1 MPVDE
6 EEALE
11 EESTEDTDEIAVKD
25 ELDSKK
31 VKSRKKSRSGGR
43 LRNFKYWSV
52 VDSIL
57 FLLIVLAVFFTM
69 VLTGLAE
76 EPEDIPEFE
85 ETSEYP
91 EQLARAFLAGTIPN
105 VNYTD
110 TGGQETDYAGWSV
123 KQILIEDMLIRQ
135 GYGPYKGPPNEQSLH
150 DGIENVL
157 KLTLENL
164 VGTERTFVLNV
175 ISEGS
180 ENDNSISPSITIYG
194 SGFSTDLS
202 ESDYISK
209 GSEVIRVTNPADQGI
224 DELKITVELRIYQ
237 I

>member
-1 MPVDE
+1 MPADE

-11 EESTEDTDEIAVKD
+11 EEPNEDGGENASKD
-25 ELDSKK
+25 ESEIKER
-31 VKSRKKSRSGGR
+31 SRKKSRSGGR
-43 LRNFKYWSV
+43 LRNFKYWSL
-52 VDSIL
+52 VDSAL

-69 VLTGLAE
+69 VLTGIAE

-110 TGGQETDYAGWSV
+110 TGGQETDYADWSV
-123 KQILIEDMLIRQ
+123 KQILMEDMVIRL

-150 DGIENVL
+150 GGIENVL
-157 KLTLENL
+157 MQTLESL
-164 VGTERTFVLNV
+164 VGSERTFVLNV
-175 ISEGS
+175 TSERD
-180 ENDNSISPSITIYG
+180 EDDNSIGPAITIYG
-194 SGFSTDLS
+194 SGFSTVSS

-209 GSEVIRVTNPADQGI
+209 GSEVIRAKGPA
-224 DELKITVELRIYQ
+224 ELEIGELEITVELRIYR